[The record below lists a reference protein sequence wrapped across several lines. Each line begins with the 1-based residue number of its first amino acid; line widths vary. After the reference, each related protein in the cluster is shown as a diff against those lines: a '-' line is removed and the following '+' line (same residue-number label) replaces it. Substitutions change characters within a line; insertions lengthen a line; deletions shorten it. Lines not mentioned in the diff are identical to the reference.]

1 MENDFVDQLIDKH
14 GDVVSAMFFV
24 HKKIDEIL
32 NGFKFQSD
40 RPMDDQNIDFW
51 IDVYSELMERKK
63 LEL

>member
-32 NGFKFQSD
+32 NGFKLKND
-40 RPMDDQNIDFW
+40 IPMDNENIDFW

-63 LEL
+63 MEI

>member
-32 NGFKFQSD
+32 NGFKLKNERTLDGES
-40 RPMDDQNIDFW
+40 IDYW
-51 IDVYSELMERKK
+51 IDIYSELMERKK
-63 LEL
+63 MEI